1 VTGVAAPS
9 VRLRAWGGLAL
20 LSLLFFLVTAGSFT
34 ALGAVL
40 PDMVTGL
47 DWKWTGAGL
56 GYTILGLACG
66 LASFAPAVLIRRLG
80 VRITLLLGGL
90 IMAGGYACL
99 GSVHALPLYWLGAAL
114 IGIGYALTA
123 VIPASYVITR
133 TFTHASAAFGAY
145 FTFGALGGT
154 MGPLLYAA
162 LKAGGADWR
171 AYWMTAG
178 IAVLACALASALTVL
193 GTAAT
198 EVPAPEDDSPVFHAR
213 RDFSVGEALAT
224 PQFWII
230 TFAYTVSLVCETSVN
245 GLSIA
250 HLIHQGVSPAAAG
263 GMLSLQALLSAGA
276 RGAAGALG
284 ERVEAR
290 RLTAGA
296 LALMAV
302 GIAALA
308 VARTYPLMLTYA
320 AGVGIGYGVSSL
332 TALLL
337 LINYF
342 GRSRNLELFSIMA
355 LVSTLAAGG
364 PWLAGWVRDRFGGFE
379 GAFALF
385 AGLTVAALLATL
397 LLKPPIAPQTSA
409 MADSNRP

>member
-1 VTGVAAPS
+1 MNDGAT
-9 VRLRAWGGLAL
+9 RFRAWGGLAL

-40 PDMVTGL
+40 PDMVAGL
-47 DWKWTGAGL
+47 GWSWTGAGL

-66 LASFAPAVLIRRLG
+66 LASFAPAVLIRRIG

-90 IMAGGYACL
+90 VMAAGYASL
-99 GSVHALPLYWLGAAL
+99 AALHSLPLYWLGAGL
-114 IGIGYALTA
+114 IGVGYALAA

-154 MGPLLYAA
+154 AGPLLYAG
-162 LKAGGADWR
+162 LKLFGADWR
-171 AYWMTAG
+171 VYWIAAG
-178 IAVLACALASALTVL
+178 GAVLLCS
-193 GTAAT
+193 AAT
-198 EVPAPEDDSPVFHAR
+198 ALVVQSGEGTDAPQIEDDSPVLDAPA
-213 RDFSVGEALAT
+213 DFTVRAALAT
-224 PQFWII
+224 PQFWIV
-230 TFAYTVSLVCETSVN
+230 TFAYTTSLVCETSVN

-250 HLIHQGVSPAAAG
+250 HLIRQGVLPTAAA

-284 ERVEAR
+284 ERIDAK
-290 RLTAGA
+290 RLTVGA
-296 LALMAV
+296 LVLMAV

-308 VARTYPLMLTYA
+308 MARGYPLMLTYA

-337 LINYF
+337 LIRYF
-342 GRSRNLELFSIMA
+342 GRKRNLELFSIMA
-355 LVSTLAAGG
+355 LISTLATGG
-364 PWLAGWVRDRFGGFE
+364 PWLAGWMRDRFGGFE

-385 AGLTVAALLATL
+385 AGLAVAALLAL
-397 LLKPPIAPQTSA
+397 AWMKPPQTSA

>member
-1 VTGVAAPS
+1 MNDGAT
-9 VRLRAWGGLAL
+9 RFRAWGGLAL

-40 PDMVTGL
+40 PDMVAGL
-47 DWKWTGAGL
+47 GWSWTGAGL

-66 LASFAPAVLIRRLG
+66 LASFAPAVLIRRIG
-80 VRITLLLGGL
+80 VRVTLLLGGL
-90 IMAGGYACL
+90 VMAGGYAGL
-99 GSVHALPLYWLGAAL
+99 AAVHSLPLYWLGAGL
-114 IGIGYALTA
+114 IGIGYALAA

-154 MGPLLYAA
+154 AGPLLYAG
-162 LKAGGADWR
+162 LKAFGADWR
-171 AYWMTAG
+171 VYWIAAG
-178 IAVLACALASALTVL
+178 GAVLLCS
-193 GTAAT
+193 AAT
-198 EVPAPEDDSPVFHAR
+198 ALVVQSGEGTDAPPIEDDSPVLAAPA
-213 RDFSVGEALAT
+213 DFTVRAALTT
-224 PQFWII
+224 PQFWIV
-230 TFAYTVSLVCETSVN
+230 TFAYTTSLVCETSVN

-250 HLIHQGVSPAAAG
+250 HLIRQGVLPTVAA

-284 ERVEAR
+284 ERVDAK
-290 RLTAGA
+290 RLTVAA
-296 LALMAV
+296 LVLMAV

-308 VARTYPLMLTYA
+308 MARGYPLMLTYA

-337 LINYF
+337 LIRYF
-342 GRSRNLELFSIMA
+342 GRKRNLELFSIMA

-385 AGLTVAALLATL
+385 AGLAVAALLAL
-397 LLKPPIAPQTSA
+397 AWMKPPQTSA

>member
-1 VTGVAAPS
+1 MRGGAR
-9 VRLRAWGGLAL
+9 RLRAWGGLAL
-20 LSLLFFLVTAGSFT
+20 LSLLFFLVTADSFT

-40 PDMVTGL
+40 PDMVTELG
-47 DWKWTGAGL
+47 WSWTGAGL

-66 LASFAPAVLIRRLG
+66 LASFAPAVLIRRTG
-80 VRITLLLGGL
+80 VRVTLLLGGL
-90 IMAGGYACL
+90 VMAGGYASL
-99 GSVHALPLYWLGAAL
+99 AAVHSLPLYWLGTGL
-114 IGIGYALTA
+114 IGVGYALAA

-154 MGPLLYAA
+154 AGPLLYAG
-162 LKAGGADWR
+162 LKAAGADWR
-171 AYWMTAG
+171 VYWIAAG
-178 IAVLACALASALTVL
+178 GTVL
-193 GTAAT
+193 LCSAAT
-198 EVPAPEDDSPVFHAR
+198 ALVVLSGEGAEAPAAEDDSPVLDAPVNFTVRA
-213 RDFSVGEALAT
+213 ALAT
-224 PQFWII
+224 PQFWIV

-250 HLIHQGVSPAAAG
+250 HLISQGVLPAVAG

-284 ERVEAR
+284 ERIEAK
-290 RLTAGA
+290 RLTVGA

-308 VARTYPLMLTYA
+308 MARGYPLMLTYA

-332 TALLL
+332 TAI
-337 LINYF
+337 LILIHYF
-342 GRSRNLELFSIMA
+342 GRQRNLELFSIMA

-385 AGLTVAALLATL
+385 AGLALAAFAAMAVM
-397 LLKPPIAPQTSA
+397 KPPKAHRLQISA
-409 MADSNRP
+409 MADSSRP